1 MKNTKEIENIKKE
14 VKKQSS
20 DIVFYL
26 FVFLIT
32 YISFFIFTGS
42 ISFKENIFTL
52 KTNIPGLNIFLI
64 HYIFIGFIL
73 SLKKEDLKF
82 TELKNNILLNLGIA
96 AAFYLV
102 ISIIFPL
109 INKSLASSNVFLEYY
124 LVQERIKLNSLAYI
138 SGIFIFNVFNYINI
152 KKYVLINENKNKN
165 RINRKEDKSKSKNKN
180 NKKTNN
186 IYLRYIAVIFIY
198 TLGMLFNI
206 TNIIYS
212 VVSILMIVLV
222 IKDIKKYLTKA
233 NILKETKNII
243 KLKIKDRIRI
253 KNIEKNVII
262 YPYILEVVSA
272 LILFIYL
279 FLNKSKDFPRKA
291 IVFIISFSIIMLI
304 KHLIY
309 FVSNKIYQD
318 IKLKKRSKEDIRF
331 QIIYTL
337 ILGIIFVSFIYLKPY
352 KIVKLFTNNLSIQ
365 NEVINNIKFLNMSII
380 INMLNIFLIYK
391 LFGLGNIK
399 TKDKNAEEKKSK
411 IKKLLNVILIT
422 ESVLPYILIYISFKI
437 SAYKCYLYSFFITDM
452 IIFILIG
459 IIYLRKRKN
468 WVILEKY

>member
-1 MKNTKEIENIKKE
+1 MKNTKEIEKIKKE

-32 YISFFIFTGS
+32 YLSFFIFTGS
-42 ISFKENIFTL
+42 IRFKENIFTL

-109 INKSLASSNVFLEYY
+109 INKSLASSNIFLEYY
-124 LVQERIKLNSLAYI
+124 LVPERIKLNSLAYI

-152 KKYVLINENKNKN
+152 KKYVLINENKSK
-165 RINRKEDKSKSKNKN
+165 DKSKSKNEN

-206 TNIIYS
+206 TNTIYS
-212 VVSILMIVLV
+212 VASILMIVLV

-253 KNIEKNVII
+253 KNIEKDVII

-318 IKLKKRSKEDIRF
+318 IKLKKSKEDIRF

>member
-26 FVFLIT
+26 FIFLIT
-32 YISFFIFTGS
+32 YLSFFIFTGS
-42 ISFKENIFTL
+42 IRFKENIFKL
-52 KTNIPGLNIFLI
+52 KTNIPGFNIFLI

-96 AAFYLV
+96 AVFYLV

-109 INKSLASSNVFLEYY
+109 INKSLASSNIFLEYY
-124 LVQERIKLNSLAYI
+124 LVPERIKLNSLAYI

-152 KKYVLINENKNKN
+152 KKYVLINENKSK
-165 RINRKEDKSKSKNKN
+165 DKSKSKNENEN
-180 NKKTNN
+180 NKKINN

-233 NILKETKNII
+233 NILKETKNMI
-243 KLKIKDRIRI
+243 KLKFKDKIKP
-253 KNIEKNVII
+253 KNLEKDLII
-262 YPYILEVVSA
+262 YPYILEIVSA

-279 FLNKSKDFPRKA
+279 FLNKSKDLPRKA

-422 ESVLPYILIYISFKI
+422 ESILPYILIYISFKI

>member
-1 MKNTKEIENIKKE
+1 MKNTKKIENIKKE
-14 VKKQSS
+14 LKKKSC

-26 FVFLIT
+26 FIFLIT
-32 YISFFIFTGS
+32 YLSFFIFTGS
-42 ISFKENIFTL
+42 ISFKENIFKL

-82 TELKNNILLNLGIA
+82 TELKSNILLNLGIG

-109 INKSLASSNVFLEYY
+109 INKSLASSNIFLEYY
-124 LVQERIKLNSLAYI
+124 LMPERIKLNSLAYI

-152 KKYVLINENKNKN
+152 KKYILISENKNKN
-165 RINRKEDKSKSKNKN
+165 RINRKEDKSKNKN

-212 VVSILMIVLV
+212 VASILMIVLV

-253 KNIEKNVII
+253 KNIEKDLII

-272 LILFIYL
+272 LILFISL
-279 FLNKSKDFPRKA
+279 FLNKNKDMPRKA

-399 TKDKNAEEKKSK
+399 TKDKNVKKSK